1 MYIFPQILFLSCC
14 FLSFSLN
21 LTSSCISGA
30 AQNDV
35 YWLTPNLVIVPLSF
49 YIGSRALY
57 NILTTTLIAKNF
69 DAKNFDAKNFDAK
82 NFDAKNFDAKNFDA
96 KNFDAKNFDAKNF
109 DAKNFDA
116 KNFDAKNLGFF

>member
-30 AQNDV
+30 PQNDV
-35 YWLTPNLVIVPLSF
+35 YWLMCNLVIVPLF
-49 YIGSRALY
+49 YIGSHALY

-69 DAKNFDAKNFDAK
+69 DAKNFFFFNFSGIR
-82 NFDAKNFDAKNFDA
+82 NGIFDKVFILENHFSFI
-96 KNFDAKNFDAKNF
+96 
-109 DAKNFDA
+109 
-116 KNFDAKNLGFF
+116 